1 MPPITTTRP
10 LSTSPTQEKT
20 KSTITAPPIIARAR
34 PRLIKRDIPGLNGT
48 SPHHGNI
55 ADSIAILDGHTFTSP
70 SVYVAFT
77 DLKASDLCGY
87 RGIGTI
93 HSTLLAFTPGE
104 LSTVQGAIFAPV
116 YNPPK
121 PVTKVFDFAD
131 LPCPPRSVME
141 ADWYKPAP
149 GEPYRPFIALPDK
162 VRSLDPWCVTAR
174 PSIVMVHVFNQQ
186 CIGGSTVQM
195 PSTLQV

>member
-1 MPPITTTRP
+1 MPSITTTRP
-10 LSTSPTQEKT
+10 LSTTPTKEKDT
-20 KSTITAPPIIARAR
+20 STITAPPITARAR
-34 PRLIKRDIPGLNGT
+34 PRLIKREIPGLNGT
-48 SPHHGNI
+48 SPKHEKL
-55 ADSIAILDGHTFTSP
+55 DSIAVVDGHTFTSP
-70 SVYVAFT
+70 SIYVAFT

-104 LSTVQGAIFAPV
+104 LSTVQGAIFTPV

-121 PVTKVFDFAD
+121 PVTKVFNFAD

-149 GEPYRPFIALPDK
+149 GEPYRPLIALPDK
-162 VRSLDPWCVTAR
+162 VRSLDPWWAA
-174 PSIVMVHVFNQQ
+174 PHSPIVMIHASADSAT
-186 CIGGSTVQM
+186 GGTIVRM
-195 PSTLQV
+195 LSTLQV